1 MWSEAL
7 EWSQYPTQAMTK
19 YQQIKKHLYTFI
31 MHLTFCESQSAA
43 EFKNEQK
50 TAKNKKNIS
59 ASAAPYSAL

>member
-1 MWSEAL
+1 
-7 EWSQYPTQAMTK
+7 
-19 YQQIKKHLYTFI
+19 